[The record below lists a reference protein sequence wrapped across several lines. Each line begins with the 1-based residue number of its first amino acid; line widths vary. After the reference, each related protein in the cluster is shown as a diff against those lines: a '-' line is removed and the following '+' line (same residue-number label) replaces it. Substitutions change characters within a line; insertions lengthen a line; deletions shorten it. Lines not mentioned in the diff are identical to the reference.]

1 MEEWLKITLC
11 ISLFALFRDFRPVD
25 SFYTSY
31 LTSPAVNFTAEQV
44 TEDIY
49 PINSYATTSLVII
62 MFLVTDYVLY
72 KPIVMLDA
80 LSSIVMFLL
89 VLEPITLF
97 KSKLSMVFL
106 GLTSASELAYMSYAY
121 AKVRDRKLY
130 QKMTG
135 IIRGSNLM
143 GKCLSATC
151 AQIAVSVLHIE
162 YGLLVIISLAGS
174 ILAFVFSLFLPSV
187 NVSIYFHPESPK
199 PAKPKVNYSTFH
211 NQCHKDLGPCLV
223 KKSPKP
229 VRVVFDQ
236 LYSELRDAYNNP
248 YLLKYGIW
256 VSFAT
261 GVYFQVLTY
270 NDVLYLKLNELN
282 PVDNKLY
289 NGGVDA
295 LAFISGAL
303 SSYFIGF
310 LNADWKSISNLFFF
324 VGSLLSC
331 ITLCVCYLTTSL
343 NCVYIMYIVFCFVFQ
358 SMNVVARSETAKHLK
373 HDNFAFIFGVGFF
386 LSLIVS
392 SIFTYLFVQGT
403 IFAVPV
409 NVQFLI
415 YGLINGGLAIWF
427 FFQMCINKCTI
438 K

>member
-11 ISLFALFRDFRPVD
+11 VSLFATFRDFRPVD

-49 PINSYATTSLVII
+49 PLNSYATTSLIII
-62 MFLVTDYVLY
+62 MFLVTDFVLY

-89 VLEPITLF
+89 VLEPATLL
-97 KSKLSMVFL
+97 KTKLSMVFL

-121 AKVRDRKLY
+121 AKIRDRKLY

-135 IIRGSNLM
+135 IVRGSHLL
-143 GKCLSATC
+143 GKCLSSTF
-151 AQIAVSVLHIE
+151 AQIAVSVLHFE
-162 YGLLVIISLAGS
+162 YGLLVYISLAGS
-174 ILAFVFSLFLPSV
+174 IVAFAISFFFPPV

-199 PAKPKVNYSTFH
+199 TAKPKVNYSTFH

-223 KKSPKP
+223 EKSPKP

-236 LYSELRDAYNNP
+236 LYSELRDAYTNP

-256 VSFAT
+256 FAFAT

-270 NDVLYLKLNELN
+270 NDVLYLKLNERN
-282 PVDNKLY
+282 PVNNKLY

-295 LAFISGAL
+295 LAFITGAL
-303 SSYFIGF
+303 SSYIIGF
-310 LNADWKSISNLFFF
+310 LKVDWESTSDLFFF
-324 VGSLLSC
+324 VGSILSC
-331 ITLCVCYLTTSL
+331 ITLCVCYMTTSL
-343 NCVYIMYIVFCFVFQ
+343 NLVYIMYIMFCFVFQ

-373 HDNFAFIFGVGFF
+373 HDSFAFIFGFVFF
-386 LSLIVS
+386 ISLVVS
-392 SIFTYLFVQGT
+392 SVFTYLFVQGT
-403 IFAVPV
+403 IIAIPV

-415 YGLINGGLAIWF
+415 YGLIEGGLAIWF
-427 FFQMCINKCTI
+427 FFKCVKKKCTV

>member
-1 MEEWLKITLC
+1 MEEWLKISLC
-11 ISLFALFRDFRPVD
+11 VSLFATFRDFRPVD

-31 LTSPAVNFTAEQV
+31 LTSPAVNFTTEQV

-72 KPIVMLDA
+72 RPIVMLDA

-89 VLEPITLF
+89 VLEPVTLF

-121 AKVRDRKLY
+121 AKIRDRRLY

-135 IIRGSNLM
+135 IVRGSNLL
-143 GKCLSATC
+143 GKCLSSTF
-151 AQIAVSVLHIE
+151 AQIAVSFLHLE
-162 YGLLVIISLAGS
+162 YGLLVYISLAGS
-174 ILAFVFSLFLPSV
+174 IIAFVVTFFLPPV
-187 NVSIYFHPESPK
+187 NSSIYFHPESK
-199 PAKPKVNYSTFH
+199 KTANTKVNYNTFYS
-211 NQCHKDLGPCLV
+211 QYHKDLGSCFV
-223 KKSPKP
+223 EKSPKP

-236 LYSELRDAYNNP
+236 LYAELKDAYTNP

-256 VSFAT
+256 FAFAT

-270 NDVLYLKLNELN
+270 NDVLYLELNELDQVN
-282 PVDNKLY
+282 NKLY

-295 LAFISGAL
+295 LAFITGAL
-303 SSYFIGF
+303 SSYLIGF
-310 LNADWKSISNLFFF
+310 LKVDWKSRSDLFLF

-331 ITLCVCYLTTSL
+331 VTLCVCYVTTSL
-343 NCVYIMYIVFCFVFQ
+343 NLVYIMYIMFCFVFQ

-373 HDNFAFIFGVGFF
+373 HDSFAFIFGVVFF
-386 LSLIVS
+386 ISLFMS
-392 SIFTYLFVQGT
+392 SVFTYLFVQDT
-403 IFAVPV
+403 FIAIPV
-409 NVQFLI
+409 NVQFLL
-415 YGLINGGLAIWF
+415 YGLINGGLALWF
-427 FFQMCINKCTI
+427 FFQMCIK
-438 K
+438 KWKS